1 MTADVVHLWDLTAS
15 ENEQKSSKCVC
26 MCEREKVCVSDVSLY
41 LCLCGE
47 RGRERERERVCECTD
62 KICSFAFYTL
72 TNSESLSC
80 VRKGG
85 GGDEIDG

>member
-1 MTADVVHLWDLTAS
+1 MCLNV
-15 ENEQKSSKCVC
+15 CVL
-26 MCEREKVCVSDVSLY
+26 EREK
-41 LCLCGE
+41 E
-47 RGRERERERVCECTD
+47 RERERECYVFLHVCVRESNLCLNVRVRDRKRERESVCECVD

-80 VRKGG
+80 VRKR